1 MPSSRSPPSIM
12 LFLKSTLKK
21 QEVFQ
26 VCYPR
31 SWSRRASFV
40 AHSSKPDH
48 FNISSDLTFFNPYIL
63 SHSRLCPE
71 DLNSSVLTYMTD
83 TLGFSLADITY
94 TLTNNRPSAIMAC
107 YHLLLNKL
115 SRSLKGTK
123 AKKVLASHNQS
134 FPSTEN
140 NKTHSNTTIFWLLP
154 LRISFKM
161 FKFAEGREQ

>member
-12 LFLKSTLKK
+12 HFLKSTLKK

-31 SWSRRASFV
+31 SWNQRASFV
-40 AHSSKPDH
+40 ARSSKHDH
-48 FNISSDLTFFNPYIL
+48 FNISSVFRNPHIL

-83 TLGFSLADITY
+83 TLGFSLTDITY

-123 AKKVLASHNQS
+123 ANKVLASHNQS
-134 FPSTEN
+134 FPPTEN
-140 NKTHSNTTIFWLLP
+140 NKTHSNTTIF
-154 LRISFKM
+154 
-161 FKFAEGREQ
+161 